1 MSGDRSSR
9 RERCGSGT
17 CCLGGLG
24 GKEEC
29 RAQKS
34 FHALSL
40 LLRSIT
46 TTPMTQSRAYFFP
59 LFACLFI
66 THRRSATENKALR
79 NDYVIAAQGTMMRLQ
94 AISDGLQN
102 RDPPITKRLEN
113 GSETEYYCIIITGW
127 RRFQPQFI
135 LLIFDEYFQTAVI
148 ILSASGDTYNH
159 PTPLFRNT
167 VPPPHPNTCRPFT
180 IFCLS

>member
-1 MSGDRSSR
+1 MLPR
-9 RERCGSGT
+9 GT
-17 CCLGGLG
+17 WGEGRVQSTKVVPCSVAAPSVNNNNPNDVIPCLSPPAIRLPIYNTPT
-24 GKEEC
+24 EC
-29 RAQKS
+29 
-34 FHALSL
+34 H
-40 LLRSIT
+40 
-46 TTPMTQSRAYFFP
+46 
-59 LFACLFI
+59 
-66 THRRSATENKALR
+66 TEQALR

-113 GSETEYYCIIITGW
+113 GSETEFYCVIITGW